1 MATSNTSTINP
12 SATQCREKFY
22 SLKRAYR
29 KYISDCKKTGNRR
42 PKPIQYENEMELIL
56 EGDPAF
62 KPVYLRSSLGSDVTH
77 SPEEEE
83 SSSSMSSDGSTSSA
97 ATAGHVT
104 KKSTNSRKRK
114 SEDLKEY
121 LEEREKQFLDTLK
134 EMQDQN
140 NELLKQLIDKL
151 GSSMGGTCVHFSV
164 RY

>member
-1 MATSNTSTINP
+1 MGSDFVLTKKIWPEVEREMATSNTSTINP

-42 PKPIQYENEMELIL
+42 PQPFQYENEMELIL

-77 SPEEEE
+77 SPEEE
-83 SSSSMSSDGSTSSA
+83 SSSIMSSDGSTSSA

-121 LEEREKQFLDTLK
+121 LEERDKQFLDTLK
-134 EMQDQN
+134 EMQN
-140 NELLKQLIDKL
+140 
-151 GSSMGGTCVHFSV
+151 
-164 RY
+164 

>member
-1 MATSNTSTINP
+1 
-12 SATQCREKFY
+12 
-22 SLKRAYR
+22 
-29 KYISDCKKTGNRR
+29 
-42 PKPIQYENEMELIL
+42 MELIL

-121 LEEREKQFLDTLK
+121 LEERDKQFLDTLK
-134 EMQDQN
+134 EMQN
-140 NELLKQLIDKL
+140 
-151 GSSMGGTCVHFSV
+151 
-164 RY
+164 